1 MSEIHDA
8 SGTHDVAI
16 IGGGPGGSTAG
27 NLLAQAGRR
36 VVLFERERFPRF
48 HIGESLLPHN
58 MRLFDRLGLT
68 PHLKASFME
77 KWGIE
82 FVSSGGDLRRL
93 FHFDE
98 AAEPR
103 YPMCFQV
110 RRSEFDH
117 LLLLEAARRGCD
129 VRQEAEVRAVAAGP
143 DGVWRLSVAEANGAV
158 REHRARFLVDASGR
172 DGVYAR
178 THGLRAMDPRH
189 RRAAVFAHYR
199 GVPRRPGRDAGNIIV
214 VILRDGWFWFIPF
227 SDGQTS
233 VGVVAEGRRLG
244 EQGLAPEAA
253 LDLAIARCPAARVL
267 MEKAERVAPVVATSD
282 WTYNA
287 RSISGPT
294 HLLVGDAAAFID
306 PVFSTGVLLA
316 MSSAEMAADL
326 VGAALATGAIPAGA
340 RRRYERVVA
349 RHVAGYRRMVD
360 TFYTEAFPRLCF
372 FPETRIGIPGAVIN
386 FLAGDMEPSWR
397 VRWRLELFYRIA
409 GLYRRFDA
417 GPRVALQGVF
427 EAEMSGEGRGH
438 DAAF

>member
-1 MSEIHDA
+1 MPELR
-8 SGTHDVAI
+8 DVAI

-68 PHLKASFME
+68 PGLKMSFME

-98 AAEPR
+98 GVEPR

-110 RRSEFDH
+110 RRSEFDQR
-117 LLLLEAARRGCD
+117 LLEEAARRGCE
-129 VRQEAEVRAVAAGP
+129 VRQESTVKVVEPEP
-143 DGVWRLSVAEANGAV
+143 DGTWRLSVAEPDGGV
-158 REHRARFLVDASGR
+158 RDHRARFLIDASGR

-178 THGLRAMDPRH
+178 TRGLRAMDPRH

-199 GVPRRPGRDAGNIIV
+199 GVPRRAGRDAGNIIV
-214 VILRDGWFWFIPF
+214 VMLRDGWFWFIPF

-253 LDLAIARCPAARVL
+253 LDLAIARCPAARAL
-267 MEKAERVAPVVATSD
+267 MASAERVSPVTATSD
-282 WTYNA
+282 WTYNSRRIA
-287 RSISGPT
+287 GPS

-326 VGAALATGAIPAGA
+326 AGAALDRGAIPAA
-340 RRRYERVVA
+340 AQRRYERSVV

-372 FPETRIGIPGAVIN
+372 FPEKRIGIAGAVIS

-397 VRWRLELFYRIA
+397 IRWRLELFYRVA
-409 GLYRRFDA
+409 DLYRLFDA
-417 GPRVALQGVF
+417 GPRVALTGVF
-427 EAEMSGEGRGH
+427 EQGLDAPGGAH
-438 DAAF
+438 DVTA

>member
-1 MSEIHDA
+1 MSEIL
-8 SGTHDVAI
+8 DVAI

-27 NLLAQAGRR
+27 NLLAQAGHR

-68 PHLKASFME
+68 PGLRTSFME

-82 FVSSGGDLRRL
+82 FISSGGDLRRL

-98 AAEPR
+98 ATEPR

-110 RRSEFDH
+110 RRSEFD
-117 LLLLEAARRGCD
+117 LRLLEEAGRRGCE
-129 VRQEAEVRAVAAGP
+129 VRQEATVRAVEPGP
-143 DGVWRLSVAEANGAV
+143 GDTWRLSVAETGGGV
-158 REHRARFLVDASGR
+158 REHRARFLIDASGR

-178 THGLRAMDPRH
+178 ARGLRTMDPRH

-227 SDGQTS
+227 CDGQTS

-253 LDLAIARCPAARVL
+253 LDLAIARCPAARAL
-267 MEKAERVAPVVATSD
+267 MENAERVSPVTATSD

-287 RSISGPT
+287 RRIAGPS
-294 HLLVGDAAAFID
+294 HVLVGDAAAFID

-326 VGAALATGAIPAGA
+326 AGAALLRGGIPAA
-340 RRRYERVVA
+340 AQRRYERAVA

-372 FPETRIGIPGAVIN
+372 FPEKRIGIAGAVIN

-397 VRWRLELFYRIA
+397 VRWRLELFYRVA
-409 GLYRRFDA
+409 GLYRLFDA
-417 GPRVALQGVF
+417 GPRVALAGVF
-427 EAEMSGEGRGH
+427 EPGLDAQGDGH
-438 DAAF
+438 DVTS